1 LKHPRPVTLSN
12 DQLLIQSFMKTIII
26 INDGSAE
33 AKHAGEL
40 ALQIAGK
47 INANLLLANSKKVG
61 TLTPLKEYVL
71 TSGKKEAE
79 SETVAGLT
87 DYLKSL
93 VTTDKPAATFKPDIT
108 EIDISTYQEKDLIQ
122 LIIKR
127 NISMMVKGLT
137 ETPVINHEA
146 KPINIHGVLNRVNC
160 PLLIVP
166 AHFGLKEFE
175 RIVYMADLRYCRM
188 LVLKH
193 LVELAKPYQA
203 SLMVAHISAKGLPP
217 IEDHYAA
224 SLFRET
230 VSNKVKYD
238 GLIFN
243 NIKERD
249 SQKVLDIMV
258 HEMQTDLVVVVNHR
272 FHFEEIVGTYITDIL
287 PEHITVPLMVFPI

>member
-1 LKHPRPVTLSN
+1 
-12 DQLLIQSFMKTIII
+12 MKTILI

-40 ALQIAGK
+40 ALQIGRK
-47 INANLLLANSKKVG
+47 INANLLLANAQKVG
-61 TLTPLKEYVL
+61 ALAPVKEYVL
-71 TSGKKEAE
+71 TSGKKEAG
-79 SETVAGLT
+79 SETITSLT
-87 DYLKSL
+87 GYLKSL
-93 VTTDKPAATFKPDIT
+93 ATTDQPADTFKPEIT
-108 EIDISTYQEKDLIQ
+108 EIDISAYHEKELIE
-122 LIIKR
+122 LIIKT
-127 NISMMVKGLT
+127 NIWMIVKGLT
-137 ETPVINHEA
+137 ETPVINHET
-146 KPINIHGVLNRVNC
+146 KPINIHGVLNRVGC

-175 RIVYMADLRYCRM
+175 RIVYMADLRYCKM
-188 LVLKH
+188 LVLRH

-203 SLMVAHISAKGLPP
+203 SLMVAHISAGGLVP

-249 SQKVLDIMV
+249 SQKALDIMV

-272 FHFEEIVGTYITDIL
+272 FHFEEIVGRYITDIL
-287 PEHITVPLMVFPI
+287 PENITIPLMVFPC

>member
-1 LKHPRPVTLSN
+1 
-12 DQLLIQSFMKTIII
+12 MKTIII

-40 ALQIAGK
+40 ALQIGGK
-47 INANLLLANSKKVG
+47 INANLLVANAQKVG
-61 TLTPLKEYVL
+61 ALKSLKKEYAL
-71 TSGKKEAE
+71 TSGKEEAG
-79 SETVAGLT
+79 SETINGLT
-87 DYLKSL
+87 GYLKSL
-93 VTTDKPAATFKPDIT
+93 ATADQPADTFKTDIT
-108 EIDISTYQEKDLIQ
+108 EIDISAFHEKELIQ

-127 NISMMVKGLT
+127 NIWMIVKGLT
-137 ETPVINHEA
+137 ETPVINHET
-146 KPINIHGVLNRVNC
+146 KPVNIHGVLNRVSC

-166 AHFGLKEFE
+166 AHFCLKAFE

-203 SLMVAHISAKGLPP
+203 SLMVAHISAKGLVP

-224 SLFRET
+224 SLFCET
-230 VSNKVKYD
+230 VSNKVNYD

-249 SQKVLDIMV
+249 SQRALDIMV
-258 HEMQTDLVVVVNHR
+258 HEMHTDMVVVVNHR
-272 FHFEEIVGTYITDIL
+272 FHFEELVGRYITEIL
-287 PEHITVPLMVFPI
+287 PEHITIPLLVFPY